1 MACRS
6 RLLLLAALFAALLD
20 AAHAWGAREL
30 CAFSSRSPLG
40 VGSPRRLVAS
50 ESTAGASR
58 IRVPQRGVLLRSID
72 AKTGNFLVEFAGK
85 NGEVSTRV
93 GNYQAFN
100 EVESNGA

>member
-20 AAHAWGAREL
+20 ATHAWGVREL
-30 CAFSSRSPLG
+30 CPFSSRSPLG
-40 VGSPRRLVAS
+40 VGTPRRLVAT
-50 ESTAGASR
+50 EGASR
-58 IRVPQRGVLLRSID
+58 IRVPHRGVLLRSID
-72 AKTGNFLVEFAGK
+72 AKTGNLVEFAGK

>member
-58 IRVPQRGVLLRSID
+58 IRVPHRGVLLRSID
-72 AKTGNFLVEFAGK
+72 AKTGNLVEFAGK
-85 NGEVSTRV
+85 NGEVCTRV
-93 GNYQAFN
+93 GNYQAAN